1 MGTNKYF
8 ILLRENKMYKYHAFG
23 LNIASELELPGI
35 LKGTD
40 DEPDVNISLGKIMIP
55 TNQDSPNYYLDHSS
69 VYLWWDDI
77 GSVKISNGKEIIV
90 DITNEDEIQM
100 IPFLL
105 GPVMALI
112 LHQRGFL
119 VLHGSSVKINNMA
132 IAFLGHRGFG
142 KSTTAINLYKKG
154 YPLVADDI
162 LAIDFDNDGNP
173 IVYPGYLHMRLSDE
187 TYYNVKDS
195 TQIITPIRTI
205 ADKSFCDASYGFSP
219 KPVQLKRIYVLKK
232 GDKIGVYSLDSQK
245 DLLNL
250 LIHSIAHRVFNQTE
264 QSDNLQQ
271 CANLINNIQIR
282 RLEIIHSYGDISK
295 IIEVI
300 EEDLSKN

>member
-1 MGTNKYF
+1 MF
-8 ILLRENKMYKYHAFG
+8 KYHAFG

-40 DEPDVNISLGKIMIP
+40 NDADVNISLGKIMIP
-55 TNQDSPNYYLDHSS
+55 TTQDNPNYHVDQSS

-77 GSVKISNGKEIIV
+77 GRVKISNGNEIIV
-90 DITNEDEIQM
+90 DLINEDENEM

-119 VLHGSSVKINNMA
+119 VLHGSSVKINNTA

-162 LAIDFDNDGNP
+162 LAIDFNENGNP
-173 IVYPGYLHMRLSDE
+173 MVYPGYLHMRLSDE
-187 TYYNVKDS
+187 TYNHIRDS

-205 ADKSFCDASYGFSP
+205 ADKSFCDASQGYSP
-219 KPVQLKRIYVLKK
+219 KPIQLKRIYVLEK
-232 GDKIGVYSLDSQK
+232 GEHIKVSALTSQK
-245 DLLNL
+245 DLINL
-250 LIHSIAHRVFNQTE
+250 LIHSTAHRVFNQTE
-264 QSDNLQQ
+264 QSNNLKQ

-282 RLEIIHSYGDISK
+282 RLEIIHSYEDISK
-295 IIEVI
+295 IMEVI
-300 EEDLSKN
+300 EEDLTKN